1 MSNLIKINEIKTKSI
16 EHYRKGNFEDC
27 EKLLTEGLKKYPN
40 DLDLLINLAVV
51 SRELLKVE
59 KAKEVLREALNI
71 DIDNPIAHNN
81 IANIY
86 ASEGKSKKAI
96 SHYKKS
102 LEINPK
108 DESTIRNL
116 GMLYQS
122 IKNYDEA
129 IHTYKLSKENN
140 FVGRILE
147 CLFFQENYKSFWD
160 FLYKNKSHNK
170 TDIKAAAISAYA
182 ANQLDHEDPYPFCPN
197 PLDFI
202 YKSSINLFDQSNL
215 EIFLKLKENI
225 KKSKDFRRQ
234 ELLNNG
240 LQTGGNFLSQD
251 LPFINQTK
259 DMIEAM
265 ILDYYKKFNN
275 SSCDLIKRWPEKS
288 QLYAW
293 AISISRNGNL
303 NLHNHTTGW
312 LSGSFYIAMPKINSK
327 NEGAIVFSIR
337 GMGYPILDESK
348 INDKIYNV
356 KPGDI
361 LMFPSNLFHGTLPF
375 SSEESRVSFAFDK
388 RPEWN
393 IDDFKSHY

>member
-1 MSNLIKINEIKTKSI
+1 MSNQIKINEIKSKSI
-16 EHYRKGNFEDC
+16 EHYRQGNFDDC
-27 EKLLTEGLKKYPN
+27 EKLLTEGLKKYP
-40 DLDLLINLAVV
+40 DDVDLLINLAVV
-51 SRELLKVE
+51 LRELLKVE
-59 KAKEVLREALNI
+59 KAKNLLREALNV

-86 ASEGKSKKAI
+86 ASEGQSKKAI
-96 SHYKKS
+96 AHYKKS
-102 LEINPK
+102 LKINPK

-129 IHTYKLSKENN
+129 IDTYKLSKENN
-140 FVGRILE
+140 FVGRVLE

-160 FLYKNKSHNK
+160 FLYENKSHDK

-202 YKSSINLFDQSNL
+202 YKSSINLFDQGNL
-215 EIFLKLKENI
+215 EIFLKLKDNI

-240 LQTGGNFLSQD
+240 LQTGGNFLSQE

-259 DMIEAM
+259 DMIESL
-265 ILDYYKKFNN
+265 ILDYYKKFTN
-275 SSCDLIKRWPEKS
+275 SSCDLIKRWPKKS

-293 AISISRNGNL
+293 AISISKNGNL

-312 LSGSFYIAMPKINSK
+312 LSGSFYIAMPKKNSK

-337 GMGYPILDESK
+337 DMGYPVLDESK

-361 LMFPSNLFHGTLPF
+361 LMFPSSLFHGTLPF
-375 SSEESRVSFAFDK
+375 SSEERRISFAFDK